1 MKQYMK
7 SVMTMALMLL
17 FTSGAWADPTV
28 NIKKQLNGVD
38 NDAAG
43 TVTPS
48 ISNGVCTLTVTPAS
62 GNYVTKD
69 FITASSSVTG
79 GMAQT
84 PRRDPGLDVSTIAV
98 TALNASAD
106 PSGETK
112 YTLTMPADGSNVDV
126 TVNFQSRKLLTLDM
140 VADIDDFIFNWEGHE
155 PELIIKDE
163 DADGE
168 VELEEN
174 TDYTVELSDTVNA
187 GTAKATITGKGIY
200 TTISDG
206 ATSIVK
212 TFTINPMDLTQE
224 GIVGNLT
231 ATDFE
236 YDGEKHM
243 PALVRISYNNHNLV
257 NEVDYWL
264 AYPDSV
270 NAGTGME
277 TEEGGAK
284 GPRCEITGKGNFTG
298 KVIRYYT
305 IAQADFNVEI
315 ADIPEQTATGEP
327 IEPELTVTFKNTNN
341 KIITVD
347 ASDYRA
353 EYSNNVNP
361 GTATVILSSTGN
373 NFKTELTQTKTFIIN
388 GIKDYLSIKD
398 GEAFL
403 SKLRVTNGNTF
414 DVKAHYQVVCPEDIP
429 AANLTWESADD
440 DVVSVDNGVLTAEGY
455 GNVKKITL
463 AYVGGGKYAED
474 TYDFFVDAAPKTPTI
489 SLPAGAY
496 SEDHAAI
503 TITKE
508 DVAGMAISYTWDD
521 ITGDHVA
528 TWKNYADDG
537 VAFQEG
543 TLSARVG
550 YTYTKGGI
558 TSTVYSD
565 TVSVAYTVLIDISTY
580 TVTGNDDQ
588 TYNGSAYTPE
598 MTVTPA
604 EGGTALTLDT
614 DYTVSYKKGDA
625 VVESMIDAGEYTIV
639 ITAKEGSAY
648 GGSKE
653 VGFTIVPKTIVADWV
668 TLVQETYDYTGE
680 EVKAEVKVKDSDRD
694 VDLTLDTDFTV
705 AYSNNVAIGTATA
718 SVSGTGNYT
727 GGPFTKSFEII
738 YRVSGDLLDA
748 AIAGNDYGTFYD
760 NNNDTYLPEG
770 YSAYIITGVS
780 GTTATA
786 QSITYIPKGTAVLVA
801 KVASTG
807 ATDPGE
813 GNMMIHVDADTDVTS
828 MEGTIYGLYNGK
840 LMRVGMGIIPAG
852 KNVLQVPGDNGASE
866 LSIVIDEET
875 TGIQTL
881 NVERGTLND
890 DSWYTLDG
898 RKVNGQ
904 SSMVNGQLKSGLY
917 IKNGK
922 KVVVNNK

>member
-28 NIKKQLNGVD
+28 NIKTQLNGVD
-38 NDAAG
+38 NNAAG
-43 TVTPS
+43 TATS
-48 ISNGVCTLTVTPAS
+48 DISNGVCTLTVTPAS

-79 GMAQT
+79 NMAQT

-140 VADIDDFIFNWEGHE
+140 VEDIDDFIFNWEGHE
-155 PELIIKDE
+155 PELTIFYE

-212 TFTINPMDLTQE
+212 TFTINPMDLSNE
-224 GIVGNLT
+224 GIVGELT
-231 ATDFE
+231 PTNFE
-236 YDGEKHM
+236 YDGEEHM
-243 PALVRISYNNHNLV
+243 PALDGISYNNHNLV

-270 NAGTGME
+270 NAGIGKE
-277 TEEGGAK
+277 TEVGGAS

-341 KIITVD
+341 KTITVD

-455 GNVKKITL
+455 GNVKITL
-463 AYVGGGKYAED
+463 RGCR
-474 TYDFFVDAAPKTPTI
+474 T
-489 SLPAGAY
+489 
-496 SEDHAAI
+496 
-503 TITKE
+503 
-508 DVAGMAISYTWDD
+508 
-521 ITGDHVA
+521 
-528 TWKNYADDG
+528 
-537 VAFQEG
+537 
-543 TLSARVG
+543 
-550 YTYTKGGI
+550 
-558 TSTVYSD
+558 
-565 TVSVAYTVLIDISTY
+565 
-580 TVTGNDDQ
+580 
-588 TYNGSAYTPE
+588 
-598 MTVTPA
+598 
-604 EGGTALTLDT
+604 
-614 DYTVSYKKGDA
+614 
-625 VVESMIDAGEYTIV
+625 
-639 ITAKEGSAY
+639 
-648 GGSKE
+648 
-653 VGFTIVPKTIVADWV
+653 
-668 TLVQETYDYTGE
+668 
-680 EVKAEVKVKDSDRD
+680 KDSDR
-694 VDLTLDTDFTV
+694 
-705 AYSNNVAIGTATA
+705 
-718 SVSGTGNYT
+718 
-727 GGPFTKSFEII
+727 
-738 YRVSGDLLDA
+738 
-748 AIAGNDYGTFYD
+748 
-760 NNNDTYLPEG
+760 
-770 YSAYIITGVS
+770 
-780 GTTATA
+780 
-786 QSITYIPKGTAVLVA
+786 
-801 KVASTG
+801 
-807 ATDPGE
+807 
-813 GNMMIHVDADTDVTS
+813 
-828 MEGTIYGLYNGK
+828 
-840 LMRVGMGIIPAG
+840 
-852 KNVLQVPGDNGASE
+852 
-866 LSIVIDEET
+866 
-875 TGIQTL
+875 
-881 NVERGTLND
+881 
-890 DSWYTLDG
+890 
-898 RKVNGQ
+898 
-904 SSMVNGQLKSGLY
+904 
-917 IKNGK
+917 
-922 KVVVNNK
+922 